1 MTNWRK
7 HLTDIRAWLEPE
19 AITQRE
25 MLLLDYLTALTK
37 YRGNSWRIEVTAM
50 RDRLALNLED
60 RSDIET
66 WVMNKLW
73 LLAQA
78 GAENSG
84 VTEKD
89 IWKGE

>member
-1 MTNWRK
+1 MKNWRK
-7 HLTDIRAWLEPE
+7 HLIDIRSWLEQE
-19 AITQRE
+19 AKTHRE

-37 YRGNSWRIEVTAM
+37 YRGNSWRLEVTAM

-66 WVMNKLW
+66 WVMDKLW

-84 VTEKD
+84 IEEGD
-89 IWKGE
+89 IWK